1 MGGKAIRRREKN
13 YKAAHDGG
21 NSTRL
26 PPPPVAS
33 SIDAL
38 PSKLRKL
45 MSFAGAGKQS
55 LNFGK
60 KNTGDGADK
69 AARLA
74 EGAESSTTGM
84 KRKRDGQGLMA
95 QQKEQGDEGPEI
107 SKNEK
112 KKKKRKGKIADD
124 LRFKALD
131 TPAAGSRRKERK
143 KKLLEAKKKKQQK
156 VQTEEDLDFRG
167 REEIKFGDIVEA
179 PPKLTAVPKSFKAVS
194 AQDASHERL
203 RLQAVEAYRKRKGW
217 ESRPGVKLP
226 PPAATTSTF
235 F

>member
-13 YKAAHDGG
+13 YRAAHDGG

-26 PPPPVAS
+26 PPPPVSS

-45 MSFAGAGKQS
+45 MSFAANS
-55 LNFGK
+55 
-60 KNTGDGADK
+60 
-69 AARLA
+69 A
-74 EGAESSTTGM
+74 EGTKSTTTGM
-84 KRKRDGQGLMA
+84 KRGDDQDLMA
-95 QQKEQGDEGPEI
+95 QRKEQGDEDSEM
-107 SKNEK
+107 SKNVK
-112 KKKKRKGKIADD
+112 TKKKRKGKVADD

-156 VQTEEDLDFRG
+156 SQKEEDLDFRG

-179 PPKLTAVPKSFKAVS
+179 PPKLTALPKSFKA
-194 AQDASHERL
+194 AGGQDASQERF

-217 ESRPGVKLP
+217 ESRPGVN
-226 PPAATTSTF
+226 
-235 F
+235 

>member
-13 YKAAHDGG
+13 YRAAHDGG

-45 MSFAGAGKQS
+45 MSFAGSAKEP

-60 KNTGDGADK
+60 KRIGDGADK
-69 AARLA
+69 AARSA
-74 EGAESSTTGM
+74 EGSESSTAGM
-84 KRKRDGQGLMA
+84 KRKRDGKDLME
-95 QQKEQGDEGPEI
+95 QQKGQGDEDPEM

-112 KKKKRKGKIADD
+112 KKKKRKSKVADD

-156 VQTEEDLDFRG
+156 AQTEDDMDFRG
-167 REEIKFGDIVEA
+167 REEIKFGDIVQA
-179 PPKLTAVPKSFKAVS
+179 PPKLTAVPKLSKATGFH
-194 AQDASHERL
+194 DASQERL

-217 ESRPGVKLP
+217 ESRPGIKLSAP
-226 PPAATTSTF
+226 VTTTSF